1 VRRARGASIK
11 TYACSRRHILAKGQA
26 LTSLRDIFHFSSL
39 SYYKYDSESCS
50 FLGFFHLLYYYQ

>member
-1 VRRARGASIK
+1 FI
-11 TYACSRRHILAKGQA
+11 YLFIY
-26 LTSLRDIFHFSSL
+26 SSL